1 MKRLASALVVLSL
14 LAGLCKNRPNN
25 EKSCLECLSS
35 YLTNYYMKLGEEGVG
50 DSFKDISDNIILT
63 RRSDL
68 GRSQYWDF
76 KALMAGSAREN
87 LKYAEDLEREAKRRP
102 YNSPSRKIMLNEAK
116 NRIEIAFKN
125 SFIMRDMSGPAMDER
140 QKFLDAA
147 DDVYIRIGNDLQ
159 ARR

>member
-1 MKRLASALVVLSL
+1 
-14 LAGLCKNRPNN
+14 
-25 EKSCLECLSS
+25 
-35 YLTNYYMKLGEEGVG
+35 
-50 DSFKDISDNIILT
+50 
-63 RRSDL
+63 
-68 GRSQYWDF
+68 
-76 KALMAGSAREN
+76 MAGSAREN
-87 LKYAEDLEREAKRRP
+87 LRYAEDLEREAKRRP